1 MHFIPSR
8 KQIPFSKYLLIQVD
22 KLLNSQHLK
31 STRYIGVKA
40 TATSVL
46 TFASSNSSKP
56 TFY

>member
-31 STRYIGVKA
+31 SIGAKA
-40 TATSVL
+40 TATSML

-56 TFY
+56 SCY